1 MKAST
6 MKVLFSI
13 FLMGLVSPLFS
24 QHQVEEIVV
33 KDAEISLV
41 NSDLSI
47 SFQIDLSNY
56 DIQTN
61 EMVVFTPVIQS
72 QSVASERIAFSSVVV
87 TGKLRH
93 KVMHRKIKFEQK
105 NDPQLKSMTLFKMS
119 EMDKQAI
126 RSNYFVKHQPWMDDA
141 SLMVAISVFGCAD
154 CIRTE
159 RELLVASRLLP
170 ERELQPEL
178 SSLPYKVTFIEP
190 SVEKTGEKLGDATKP
205 RTVEDVWTII
215 RESSKDLSLYS
226 LLSVAE
232 KYPAGSDDF
241 NAIHEVIRALY
252 PDNDIAIVNCAAN
265 EIVNQNPAKAIELLM
280 KIAENPKSWNNLGVA
295 HMLNDDL
302 EKAEQYFHRSA
313 ENGDPDAIEN
323 LENLR
328 KIVR

>member
-190 SVEKTGEKLGDATKP
+190 SVEKTGEKLGDATKL

-241 NAIHEVIRALY
+241 NAIHEVI
-252 PDNDIAIVNCAAN
+252 
-265 EIVNQNPAKAIELLM
+265 NQNPAKAIELLM

-313 ENGDPDAIEN
+313 EHGDPDAIEN